1 MFELDQAK
9 VDTMSFTEKYFT
21 GTAFLK
27 GIWFFYIASVPFLVS
42 SFYTIIHQPEEAAG
56 YYQLFFTC
64 FMFAGMGI
72 WLIACSKFIPL
83 SLNCWLFTND
93 CNFLMADIFF
103 FR

>member
-42 SFYTIIHQPEEAAG
+42 SFYTIIHQPEEAG

-72 WLIACSKFIPL
+72 C
-83 SLNCWLFTND
+83 
-93 CNFLMADIFF
+93 
-103 FR
+103 